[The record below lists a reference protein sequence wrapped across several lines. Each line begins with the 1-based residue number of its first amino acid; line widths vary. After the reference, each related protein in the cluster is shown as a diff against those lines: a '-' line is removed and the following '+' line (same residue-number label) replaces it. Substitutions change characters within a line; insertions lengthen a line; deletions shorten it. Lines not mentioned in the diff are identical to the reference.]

1 MNMNVDP
8 HGLTY
13 ALDILLVIGALLA
26 LYFRPRLGGQLAIGL
41 RLIMIGVLILGFTHL
56 SDTLLKDFVATIDAT
71 LRPLLHRGLN
81 VVGFLFIFYGFFR
94 MKKAME
100 A

>member
-1 MNMNVDP
+1 MNI
-8 HGLTY
+8 TY
-13 ALDILLVIGALLA
+13 ILDLILVIGAFLA

-41 RLIMIGVLILGFTHL
+41 RLIMVGVLILGFTHL
-56 SDTLLKDFVATIDAT
+56 MDTLLKDFVTAIDAAT
-71 LRPLLHRGLN
+71 RPLLHRGLN
-81 VVGFLFIFYGFFR
+81 VAGFLFIFYGFFR